1 MWTCVRAK
9 PIEMSSRACSSKPL
23 EAEIAISRSASDLL
37 ESSSKLLEAE
47 AAGAVGG
54 AADGA
59 GAGAGAADGAGAG
72 GAADG
77 AGESPN
83 GSANVDRSAFV
94 AEST

>member
-59 GAGAGAADGAGAG
+59 GAG

>member
-59 GAGAGAADGAGAG
+59 GAGGAADG
-72 GAADG
+72 D
-77 AGESPN
+77 SPV